1 MGLYEIEGGIPLD
14 GEVRIQGSKN
24 AVLPMMA
31 AALLQRGTLC
41 LKGCPDI
48 LDVRCM
54 EQILK
59 SIGAGIKR
67 DADDI
72 YIDCSQID
80 SEAVPGAYADKMR
93 SSVILMG
100 ALLGRTK
107 KVRIGLPGG
116 CTIGKRPVD
125 LHLMV
130 LEALGA
136 HLKVEDGMIT
146 GYADEMK
153 GGFYRFER
161 RSVGATE
168 NAVLA
173 AVCADGVTIL
183 ENCAKEPEIVHLCRL
198 LRAMGAEIEGEK
210 SGRICIK
217 GVSVL
222 TQTTFQV
229 PADRIVAGTYLL
241 AGAATRGQII
251 LDQAPD
257 EEMSALLSVYHKM
270 GGQYE
275 VKGGKLISDSR
286 NLKYPAAYLET
297 EEYPGF
303 PTDLQSP
310 LLAVCAGVTGVSQV
324 NETIFENRFKAALQ
338 MRKMGADIRI
348 EKSTAIVHG
357 CSLYGADVEAFDL
370 RGGAALVLAGLC
382 AKGTTRISGI
392 RHIERGYQDICG
404 DIRSLGG
411 RIKKKVE

>member
-54 EQILK
+54 ERILK

-286 NLKYPAAYLET
+286 KLKYPAAYLET

>member
-1 MGLYEIEGGIPLD
+1 LGLYEIEGGIPLD

-54 EQILK
+54 ERILK

>member
-14 GEVRIQGSKN
+14 GEFLIQGSKN

-54 EQILK
+54 ERILK

-229 PADRIVAGTYLL
+229 LADRIVAGTYLL

>member
-54 EQILK
+54 ERILK

>member
-54 EQILK
+54 ERILK

-222 TQTTFQV
+222 TQTTFQG

-303 PTDLQSP
+303 PTELQSP